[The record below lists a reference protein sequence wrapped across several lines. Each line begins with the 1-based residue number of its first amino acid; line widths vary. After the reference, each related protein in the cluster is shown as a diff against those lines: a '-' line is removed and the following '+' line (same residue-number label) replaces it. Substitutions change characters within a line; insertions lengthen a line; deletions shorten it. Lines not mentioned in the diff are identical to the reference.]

1 MVDGTE
7 ELPVAEEPTK
17 VAEEEPKEN
26 VNDLIAELEKV
37 GIENPQQLQNK
48 LEASAQVG
56 KAFQMLGDERKTVAE
71 LQAKVDKLM
80 AQPQPAEE
88 QYYPEGR
95 PINIQDEVR
104 QGIRQEMAE
113 MQKAQAK
120 AQQASIQAYNT
131 IVSDKNFHLVKDV
144 WDEKVKNPAYIAQ
157 VQSGQVNPLLDY
169 QETVV
174 DYFGKVA
181 QRSLETI
188 KKLSGSEVPPA
199 PHLESGGT
207 QSPGNVV
214 STQDAGEMPE
224 AVKRM
229 KALQAK
235 VDKGYLPTEEE
246 LLDMTD
252 SIAFAPVVPDNVS
265 PI

>member
-1 MVDGTE
+1 MVDETQ
-7 ELPVAEEPTK
+7 ELPVAEEPTPQ
-17 VAEEEPKEN
+17 AEAEPKEN
-26 VNDLIAELEKV
+26 INDLIAELEKV

-71 LQAKVDKLM
+71 LQAKVDKLT
-80 AQPQPAEE
+80 AQQPQPAEE

-95 PINIQDEVR
+95 PVNIQDEVR
-104 QGIRQEMAE
+104 QGVRQEVAM
-113 MQKAQAK
+113 MQKAQAE
-120 AQQASIQAYNT
+120 AQAASVQAYNS

-157 VQSGQVNPLLDY
+157 VQSGQINPLLDY

-188 KKLSGSEVPPA
+188 KKLSGSEVTAA
-199 PHLESGGT
+199 PHVETGGT
-207 QSPGNVV
+207 QAQGNIV
-214 STQDAGEMPE
+214 STEGMELPE
-224 AVKRM
+224 SVKRM
-229 KALQAK
+229 QELRTKA
-235 VDKGYLPTEEE
+235 DKGYLPTEDDE
-246 LLDMTD
+246 LALMDT
-252 SIAFAPVVPDNVS
+252 IF
-265 PI
+265 PIQE

>member
-1 MVDGTE
+1 MVDETV
-7 ELPVAEEPTK
+7 ELPVAEEPTPQ
-17 VAEEEPKEN
+17 AEAEPKEN

-80 AQPQPAEE
+80 TQQQPTED

-95 PINIQDEVR
+95 PVNIQDEVR
-104 QGIRQEMAE
+104 AGIRQEMAE

-120 AQQASIQAYNT
+120 AHEASIQAYNT
-131 IVSDKNFHLVKDV
+131 ITTDKNFHLVKDV

-157 VQSGQVNPLLDY
+157 VQSGQINPLLDY
-169 QETVV
+169 KETVV

-188 KKLSGSEVPPA
+188 KKLSGSEITPA
-199 PHLESGGT
+199 PHLETGET
-207 QSPGNVV
+207 QAQNIV
-214 STQDAGEMPE
+214 STEGAELPE
-224 AVKRM
+224 SVKKMQELRS
-229 KALQAK
+229 KA
-235 VDKGYLPTEEE
+235 DKGYLPTEDDE
-246 LLDMTD
+246 LALMDT
-252 SIAFAPVVPDNVS
+252 IFPVHE
-265 PI
+265 